1 MSATAIGVVAV
12 VIILASF
19 VLRGEKKIRL
29 VNLVGSIFLVVY
41 AIKLSPVNLPLFFL
55 GVGTVLVHGIQFW
68 WMYKESKS
76 ARALAQAEARAEAA
90 EAKIEEQKNHAK
102 TNSDN

>member
-1 MSATAIGVVAV
+1 MSATAIGVVAA

-29 VNLVGSIFLVVY
+29 VNLVGSVLLVVY
-41 AIKLSPVNLPLFFL
+41 AIKLSPVNLILLFL

-68 WMYKESKS
+68 SMYEKNKTE
-76 ARALAQAEARAEAA
+76 RALAKAEERAAAA
-90 EAKIEEQKNHAK
+90 EAKIEEQKNHSK
-102 TNSDN
+102 PNTEN